1 MITDRQVRKLRI
13 DLASGM
19 ALATAA
25 VRAGMSEKTARKY
38 RNMTKLPS
46 EAKTEHNWRTRIDP
60 FEHVWAEVQLQ
71 LEQTSGLQAK
81 TIFQWL
87 QRQYP
92 GQFQQGQLR
101 TLQRRIKQWRAT
113 DGPAKEV
120 YFDQVHYPGDL
131 CASDFTHMGSLG
143 ITIGGQSFDHLL
155 YHFVLTFS
163 NWESVSLCYSES
175 FESLSQGFQDAI
187 TRLGFVPKRHRTD
200 RLSAAVN
207 NLSETRDFTAR
218 YQGLMDHYGI
228 VMEKIQPR
236 RANENGDV
244 ESSHR
249 HLKNSIEQALLLRG
263 SSDFAN
269 VGDYMN
275 FVQQEID
282 FRNAGRSQ
290 RLAEEHH
297 VMPALRVNRLDSFT
311 RLNVGVNRGSLIR
324 VQGNA
329 YSVHSRLI
337 GEQVQVRIFADT
349 LEIWYAQSKIE
360 TLPRLRGRGKHQ
372 INYRHVIDWLVR
384 KPGAFA
390 DYRYRDDLFP
400 TSRFRMA
407 FDALNAAHTPRVA
420 STQYLEILQLAARE
434 SETGV
439 DDALIRWLDSDQPL
453 TPEQVHQDLLES
465 SAPVPPREIQI
476 DAVNLSSFDELLSTT
491 FFNSNQEDHD
501 DTEVIEI
508 NIASDHAEGET
519 ENEHEF
525 EPKREPE
532 SGHAVKGTSLA
543 VIPRTLPGRGATR
556 DTGVAQ
562 LRAVPVGTGQ
572 SRMSDAPPESDRNS
586 STSVAP
592 AK

>member
-1 MITDRQVRKLRI
+1 MITDQQVNRLKH
-13 DLASGM
+13 DLGNGLT
-19 ALATAA
+19 LATAA

-38 RNMTKLPS
+38 RNMTELPS
-46 EAKTEHNWRTRIDP
+46 QAKTEHTWRTRSDP
-60 FEHVWAEVQLQ
+60 FEQVWPEVQQQ
-71 LEQTSGLQAK
+71 LEQSPGLQPK

-87 QRQYP
+87 QRQHP

-143 ITIGGQSFDHLL
+143 ITIAGQSFDHML
-155 YHFVLTFS
+155 YHFVLTYS
-163 NWESVSLCYSES
+163 NWESITLCYSES

-187 TRLGFVPKRHRTD
+187 TRLGFVPRRHRTD
-200 RLSAAVN
+200 RFSAAVN

-218 YQGLMDHYGI
+218 YQGLMNHYGLAK
-228 VMEKIQPR
+228 EKIQPR

-249 HLKNSIEQALLLRG
+249 HIKQAIEQALLLRG
-263 SSDFAN
+263 SNDFIN
-269 VGDYMN
+269 IDDYLK
-275 FVQQEID
+275 FAQQEVD

-290 RLAEEHH
+290 RLAEERV
-297 VMPALRVNRLDSFT
+297 VMQPLNVRRLDSFT
-311 RLNVGVNRGSLIR
+311 RLEVRVNRGSLIR
-324 VQGNA
+324 VQNNA

-337 GEQVQVRIFADT
+337 GEKVQVRIFADQI
-349 LEIWYAQSKIE
+349 EVWYAQAKIE

-407 FDALNAAHTPRVA
+407 FDAFNADHTPRVA
-420 STQYLEILQLAARE
+420 IRMYLEILQLAARE

-439 DDALIRWLDSDQPL
+439 DEALRRWLDRDLPL
-453 TPEQVHQDLLES
+453 TVELLRQDML
-465 SAPVPPREIQI
+465 SASGLPSPREVQI
-476 DAVNLSSFDELLSTT
+476 DAVDLSSFDELLSGNALQDSNELLSKT

-508 NIASDHAEGET
+508 NIASEAGFDQTSFDQTSFDQTSPPG
-519 ENEHEF
+519 F
-525 EPKREPE
+525 ESDSEPDFE
-532 SGHAVKGTSLA
+532 SECQSEPGDAVEGTSLT
-543 VIPRTLPGRGATR
+543 V
-556 DTGVAQ
+556 
-562 LRAVPVGTGQ
+562 VP
-572 SRMSDAPPESDRNS
+572 
-586 STSVAP
+586 
-592 AK
+592 

>member
-1 MITDRQVRKLRI
+1 MITDRQVRKLRT
-13 DLASGM
+13 DLGSGM

-38 RNMTKLPS
+38 RTMTKLPS
-46 EAKTEHNWRTRIDP
+46 EAKTEHTWRTRLDP
-60 FEHVWAEVQLQ
+60 FESVWPEVQQQ
-71 LEQTSGLQAK
+71 LEQTPGLQAK

-87 QRQYP
+87 QREHP
-92 GQFQQGQLR
+92 GRFQQGQLR
-101 TLQRRIKQWRAT
+101 TLQRRIKQWHAT
-113 DGPAKEV
+113 AGPAKEV

-143 ITIGGQSFDHLL
+143 VTIAGQNFDHML
-155 YHFVLTFS
+155 YHFVLTYS

-175 FESLSQGFQDAI
+175 FESLSEGFQDAI
-187 TRLGFVPKRHRTD
+187 LRLGFIPNRHRTD

-207 NLSETRDFTAR
+207 NLSETRDFTGR

-228 VMEKIQPR
+228 AMEKIQPR
-236 RANENGDV
+236 HANENGDV

-249 HLKNSIEQALLLRG
+249 HIKKAIEQALLMRG

-269 VGDYMN
+269 IDDYIK
-275 FVQQEID
+275 FVQQEVD

-290 RLAEEHH
+290 RLAEEQQARE
-297 VMPALRVNRLDSFT
+297 ALNIHRLDSFT
-311 RLNVGVNRGSLIR
+311 RLNVRVNRGSLIR

-337 GEQVQVRIFADT
+337 GEQVQVRIFADH
-349 LEIWYAQSKIE
+349 LEVWYAQSKVDSF
-360 TLPRLRGRGKHQ
+360 PRLRGRGKHQ

-420 STQYLEILQLAARE
+420 ARKYLEILQLAARQ

-439 DDALIRWLDSDQPL
+439 DDALIRWLDSDGPL
-453 TPEQVHQDLLES
+453 TPEQVRQDVLES
-465 SAPVPPREIQI
+465 SGLAPPREIQI

-491 FFNSNQEDHD
+491 FFSSNQEGYD

-508 NIASDHAEGET
+508 NIRGGHQVEIEHEGES
-519 ENEHEF
+519 
-525 EPKREPE
+525 EPECEPE

-543 VIPRTLPGRGATR
+543 
-556 DTGVAQ
+556 GV
-562 LRAVPVGTGQ
+562 P
-572 SRMSDAPPESDRNS
+572 
-586 STSVAP
+586 
-592 AK
+592 